1 MNDIR
6 KLAINGLTVGH
17 QLRVTRQFTE
27 ADVERFGDITHDYN
41 PVHYDAR
48 FSTVKKF
55 RNRICHGLLVAG
67 MITEIGGQAG
77 WLASGMNFRF
87 KGPVYFGDI
96 IECIL
101 TITAVDG
108 DGKASA
114 SATYCNQHGQEVL
127 AAELF
132 GILPGKAERSIM
144 EKMVT
149 EGDPTN
155 KLSEK

>member
-6 KLAINGLTVGH
+6 NLAIEGLTVGR

-27 ADVERFGDITHDYN
+27 TDMERFGDVTRDYN

-48 FSTVKKF
+48 FSTAKKF

-77 WLASGMNFRF
+77 WLASGMSFRF
-87 KGPVYFGDI
+87 KGPVYFGDT
-96 IECIL
+96 IECVL
-101 TITAVDG
+101 TITEVDAE
-108 DGKASA
+108 GKASA

-127 AAELF
+127 SAELF

-144 EKMVT
+144 ESMVI

-155 KLSEK
+155 KLAEK

>member
-1 MNDIR
+1 MTQIR
-6 KLAINGLTVGH
+6 KLAIEGLVVGH
-17 QLRVTRQFTE
+17 RLRVSRQFTE
-27 ADVERFGDITHDYN
+27 ADMERFGDVTRDYN

-48 FSTVKKF
+48 FASAKKF

-67 MITEIGGQAG
+67 MITEIGGQVG

-87 KGPVYFGDI
+87 KGPVYFGDT

-101 TITAVDG
+101 TITDVDA

-114 SATYCNQHGQEVL
+114 RATYRNQHDQEVL
-127 AAELF
+127 TAELF
-132 GILPGKAERSIM
+132 GILPGDAERGIM
-144 EKMVT
+144 DKMLI

-155 KLSEK
+155 KLNAK

>member
-1 MNDIR
+1 MTQIR
-6 KLAINGLTVGH
+6 KLAIEGLVVGH
-17 QLRVTRQFTE
+17 RLRVSRQFTE
-27 ADVERFGDITHDYN
+27 ADMERFGDVTRDYN

-48 FSTVKKF
+48 FASAKKF

-67 MITEIGGQAG
+67 MITEIGGQVG

-87 KGPVYFGDI
+87 KGPVYFGDT

-101 TITAVDG
+101 TITDVDA

-114 SATYCNQHGQEVL
+114 RATYRNQHDQEVIT
-127 AAELF
+127 AELF
-132 GILPGKAERSIM
+132 GILPGDAERGIM
-144 EKMVT
+144 DKMLI

-155 KLSEK
+155 KLNAK